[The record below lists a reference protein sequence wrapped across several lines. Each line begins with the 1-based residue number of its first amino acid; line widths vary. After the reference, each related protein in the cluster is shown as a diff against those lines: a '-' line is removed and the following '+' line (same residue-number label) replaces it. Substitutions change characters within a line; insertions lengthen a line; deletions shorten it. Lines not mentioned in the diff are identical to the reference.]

1 MRLPNVITIAMLLA
15 LQACSGPSTPAPQL
29 RVINGGKEPIQSLTV
44 VFPDSEVEFGDI
56 PAGSTTSYKVVP
68 RGVYAYAAYR
78 YKIGRVDVTQPV
90 RDFVGASPMGRAR
103 FSYRLEFDSS
113 RTPRGVIS
121 LVEVTNDG

>member
-1 MRLPNVITIAMLLA
+1 MRLTNVIAIVMLLA
-15 LQACSGPSTPAPQL
+15 LHACSAPSAPEPQL
-29 RVINGGKEPIQSLTV
+29 RVINGGKEPIQGLTV

-56 PAGSTTSYKVVP
+56 PAASTTTYKVVP

-78 YKIGRVDVTQPV
+78 YKLGRAEVTQPV
-90 RDFVGASPMGRAR
+90 RDFVGASPMGRGR

-113 RTPRGVIS
+113 RTPRGAVS